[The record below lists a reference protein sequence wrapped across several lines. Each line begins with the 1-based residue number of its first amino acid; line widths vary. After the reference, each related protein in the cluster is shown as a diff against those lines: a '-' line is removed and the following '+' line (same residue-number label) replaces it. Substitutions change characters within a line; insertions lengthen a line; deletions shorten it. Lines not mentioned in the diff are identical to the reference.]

1 MSEFFHLTVG
11 EKFNRDLP
19 DESMNILLMNGSP
32 MLTFNFSLTS
42 KQISAFLNGTA
53 SFGLFYDRGMLF
65 FLFKIDGFLD
75 WSDLAFSIH
84 LAGGEKVEEGDGY
97 LPFNLVLID
106 SKTNIIKGLRMVTA
120 SPYFRSV
127 LSELTQ
133 QQAKIPFDIIEHYKT
148 IGELYEKYP
157 SAPDFLKAAM
167 IIEEGGKTLPK

>member
-11 EKFNRDLP
+11 DKFDRDLP
-19 DESMNILLMNGSP
+19 DESMSIILMNGSP
-32 MLTFNFSLTS
+32 MLTFNFSLTG
-42 KQISAFLNGTA
+42 KQVSTFLNGTA
-53 SFGLFYDRGMLF
+53 SFSLFYDRDILF

-106 SKTNIIKGLRMVTA
+106 SKTSIIKGLRIVTV

-133 QQAKIPFDIIEHYKT
+133 QQTKVPFDIISYYKT
-148 IGELYEKYP
+148 IGELYETYP
-157 SAPDFLKAAM
+157 SASDFLKAAL
-167 IIEEGGKTLPK
+167 IIEKGGKTLPK